1 MGGTEG
7 QNPWLFK
14 RFFIMNIKIKWLSR
28 NKMNSYGSS
37 RIGRGTLI
45 VALKCL
51 RDLLKYVIYNKILKF
66 DKSDLFFN
74 VMCSARP
81 QS

>member
-1 MGGTEG
+1 
-7 QNPWLFK
+7 
-14 RFFIMNIKIKWLSR
+14 
-28 NKMNSYGSS
+28 MNSYGSG

-74 VMCSARP
+74 VMSSARP